1 MRNKIAGSAVF
12 YIALL
17 KFLTSNAQIHS
28 EKPVFHYSVMDALRN
43 GAYTGEFTI
52 AELREKGNFG
62 IGTYNYLDGEMIVL
76 EGICYRVDASGAVSI
91 AETSLQTPFASV
103 AFFKSDVEF
112 ELSNVKNIEELQN
125 EVIKRLP
132 SSNKL
137 YAIRIDC
144 TFEIITVGSAKRLG
158 ENETTGLA
166 ELMKSR
172 PLYSKE
178 HVSGTMVGFY
188 NPPYFSAIDLSPFHF
203 HFISKDRTYGGHVMS
218 GKLTAAAIKVSL
230 DQKPGCEVIL
240 PQQNSVF
247 NKPWTKENNVKSA
260 Y

>member
-1 MRNKIAGSAVF
+1 MRNKITGWAAFFITVLTHVSA
-12 YIALL
+12 
-17 KFLTSNAQIHS
+17 NAQV
-28 EKPVFHYSVMDALRN
+28 EEERPLFHYSVMDALRN
-43 GAYTGEFTI
+43 GAYKGELTI

-62 IGTYNYLDGEMIVL
+62 LGTYNYLDGEMIVL
-76 EGICYRVDASGAVSI
+76 EGICYRVDSSGAVSI
-91 AETSLQTPFASV
+91 AKAGLQTPFASV

-112 ELSNVKNIEELQN
+112 ELANIKNIEELQN

-132 SSNKL
+132 STNKL

-158 ENETTGLA
+158 ENEITGLA

-178 HVSGTMVGFY
+178 DVSGTMVGFY

-203 HFISKDRTYGGHVMS
+203 HFISKDRTYGGHMMS
-218 GKLTAAAIKVSL
+218 GKLTAATIKVSL

-240 PQQNSVF
+240 PQQNRVF
-247 NKPWTKENNVKSA
+247 DKPWTKQNNVKSA